1 MILKYAE
8 VEHKQIYFEY
18 PEVQPSNAI
27 LDELETFADAI
38 EHNSTPVVTFLQG
51 TEALRVA
58 REISS
63 LANLSIN

>member
-1 MILKYAE
+1 
-8 VEHKQIYFEY
+8 
-18 PEVQPSNAI
+18 
-27 LDELETFADAI
+27 
-38 EHNSTPVVTFLQG
+38 VVTFLQG